1 MKVIGIAFADGELEL
16 ITGGADGVFLVWQMP
31 SLVLK
36 QRFTRAKNSPLVSA
50 NRRRVNIAGFR
61 FKARCRV
68 HAHCTNFGSNVEAS
82 SVENGLWIGTIQ
94 RRPFLGDNTGG
105 SYDIEFHTN

>member
-1 MKVIGIAFADGELEL
+1 MVGIAFADDELEL

-50 NRRRVNIAGFR
+50 YRRRVSNAGW
-61 FKARCRV
+61 
-68 HAHCTNFGSNVEAS
+68 GS
-82 SVENGLWIGTIQ
+82 
-94 RRPFLGDNTGG
+94 
-105 SYDIEFHTN
+105 